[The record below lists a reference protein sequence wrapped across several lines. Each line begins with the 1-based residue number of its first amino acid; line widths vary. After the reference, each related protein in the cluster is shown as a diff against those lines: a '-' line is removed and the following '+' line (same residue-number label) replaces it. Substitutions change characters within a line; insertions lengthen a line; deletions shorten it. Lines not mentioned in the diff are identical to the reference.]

1 LAIIEKFKGGP
12 VGLDNLAAAIGE
24 EKETIEDVIEPYL
37 IQQGYLMRT
46 PKGRIATDLSL
57 KHFNI
62 QIDQSSNTKKFMVAR
77 VHHWPIRIYYED
89 TDSGGVVYHSNY
101 LKFMERARTEWLRD
115 FEIDQKALKDN
126 LNLMFVVHEIDIKFT
141 RPAVFNDEIEVQ
153 TKLEKLGSVKIELE
167 QKIFRSSEILIES
180 RVVVASVNSI
190 SM

>member
-1 LAIIEKFKGGP
+1 M
-12 VGLDNLAAAIGE
+12 V
-24 EKETIEDVIEPYL
+24 
-37 IQQGYLMRT
+37 
-46 PKGRIATDLSL
+46 GRI
-57 KHFNI
+57 
-62 QIDQSSNTKKFMVAR
+62 
-77 VHHWPIRIYYED
+77 HHWPIRIYYED

-141 RPAVFNDEIEVQ
+141 SPAVFNDEIEVQ

-167 QKIFRSSEILIES
+167 QRIFRSSELLIKS

-190 SM
+190 SMKPMRIPNEIKLLMENE

>member
-1 LAIIEKFKGGP
+1 
-12 VGLDNLAAAIGE
+12 
-24 EKETIEDVIEPYL
+24 
-37 IQQGYLMRT
+37 
-46 PKGRIATDLSL
+46 
-57 KHFNI
+57 
-62 QIDQSSNTKKFMVAR
+62 MVAL

-101 LKFMERARTEWLRD
+101 LKYMERARTEWLRD
-115 FEIDQKALKDN
+115 FKVDQKALKDN

-190 SM
+190 SMKPMRIPNEIKLLMENK

>member
-1 LAIIEKFKGGP
+1 
-12 VGLDNLAAAIGE
+12 
-24 EKETIEDVIEPYL
+24 
-37 IQQGYLMRT
+37 
-46 PKGRIATDLSL
+46 
-57 KHFNI
+57 
-62 QIDQSSNTKKFMVAR
+62 MVAL

-101 LKFMERARTEWLRD
+101 LKFLERARTEWLRD
-115 FEIDQKALKDN
+115 FKIDQRALKDN

-167 QKIFRSSEILIES
+167 QKIFRSSELLIES

-190 SM
+190 SMKPMRIPNEIKLLMENE

>member
-1 LAIIEKFKGGP
+1 
-12 VGLDNLAAAIGE
+12 
-24 EKETIEDVIEPYL
+24 
-37 IQQGYLMRT
+37 
-46 PKGRIATDLSL
+46 
-57 KHFNI
+57 
-62 QIDQSSNTKKFMVAR
+62 MVAL

-101 LKFMERARTEWLRD
+101 LKFLERARTEWLRD

-167 QKIFRSSEILIES
+167 QKIYRSTEILIES

-190 SM
+190 SMKPMRIPNEIKLLMENK

>member
-1 LAIIEKFKGGP
+1 
-12 VGLDNLAAAIGE
+12 
-24 EKETIEDVIEPYL
+24 
-37 IQQGYLMRT
+37 
-46 PKGRIATDLSL
+46 
-57 KHFNI
+57 
-62 QIDQSSNTKKFMVAR
+62 MVAL

-115 FEIDQKALKDN
+115 FKIDQRALKDN
-126 LNLMFVVHEIDIKFT
+126 LNLMFVVHEIDIKFI

-153 TKLEKLGSVKIELE
+153 TKKDKLGSVKIELE

-190 SM
+190 SMKPMRIPNEIKLLMENE

>member
-1 LAIIEKFKGGP
+1 M
-12 VGLDNLAAAIGE
+12 V
-24 EKETIEDVIEPYL
+24 
-37 IQQGYLMRT
+37 
-46 PKGRIATDLSL
+46 GRI
-57 KHFNI
+57 
-62 QIDQSSNTKKFMVAR
+62 
-77 VHHWPIRIYYED
+77 HHWPIRIYYED

-167 QKIFRSSEILIES
+167 QKIFRSTEILTES
-180 RVVVASVNSI
+180 RVVVASVNSF
-190 SM
+190 SMKPMRIPNEIKLLLENE

>member
-1 LAIIEKFKGGP
+1 
-12 VGLDNLAAAIGE
+12 
-24 EKETIEDVIEPYL
+24 
-37 IQQGYLMRT
+37 
-46 PKGRIATDLSL
+46 
-57 KHFNI
+57 
-62 QIDQSSNTKKFMVAR
+62 MVAL

-126 LNLMFVVHEIDIKFT
+126 LNLMFVVHEIDIKFI

-153 TKLEKLGSVKIELE
+153 TKKDKLGSVKIELE
-167 QKIFRSSEILIES
+167 QKIFRSSELLIES

-190 SM
+190 SMKPMRIPNEIKLLMENK

>member
-1 LAIIEKFKGGP
+1 M
-12 VGLDNLAAAIGE
+12 VGEIH
-24 EKETIEDVIEPYL
+24 Y
-37 IQQGYLMRT
+37 
-46 PKGRIATDLSL
+46 
-57 KHFNI
+57 
-62 QIDQSSNTKKFMVAR
+62 
-77 VHHWPIRIYYED
+77 WPIRIYYED

-167 QKIFRSSEILIES
+167 QKIFRSTEILTES
-180 RVVVASVNSI
+180 RVVVASVNSF
-190 SM
+190 SMKPMRIPNEIKLLMENE

>member
-1 LAIIEKFKGGP
+1 M
-12 VGLDNLAAAIGE
+12 V
-24 EKETIEDVIEPYL
+24 
-37 IQQGYLMRT
+37 
-46 PKGRIATDLSL
+46 GRI
-57 KHFNI
+57 
-62 QIDQSSNTKKFMVAR
+62 
-77 VHHWPIRIYYED
+77 HHWPIRIYYED

-167 QKIFRSSEILIES
+167 QKIFRLSEILIES

-190 SM
+190 SMKPMRIPNEIKLLMENK

>member
-1 LAIIEKFKGGP
+1 
-12 VGLDNLAAAIGE
+12 
-24 EKETIEDVIEPYL
+24 
-37 IQQGYLMRT
+37 
-46 PKGRIATDLSL
+46 
-57 KHFNI
+57 
-62 QIDQSSNTKKFMVAR
+62 MVAL

-167 QKIFRSSEILIES
+167 QKIYRSTEILIES
-180 RVVVASVNSI
+180 RVVVASVNSM
-190 SM
+190 SMKPMRIPNEIKLLMENE

>member
-1 LAIIEKFKGGP
+1 M
-12 VGLDNLAAAIGE
+12 V
-24 EKETIEDVIEPYL
+24 
-37 IQQGYLMRT
+37 
-46 PKGRIATDLSL
+46 GRI
-57 KHFNI
+57 
-62 QIDQSSNTKKFMVAR
+62 
-77 VHHWPIRIYYED
+77 HHWPIRIYYED

-126 LNLMFVVHEIDIKFT
+126 LNLMFVVHEIDIKFI

-167 QKIFRSSEILIES
+167 QKIFRSSELLIES

-190 SM
+190 LMKPMRIPNVIKLLMENK

>member
-1 LAIIEKFKGGP
+1 M
-12 VGLDNLAAAIGE
+12 VG
-24 EKETIEDVIEPYL
+24 
-37 IQQGYLMRT
+37 
-46 PKGRIATDLSL
+46 
-57 KHFNI
+57 
-62 QIDQSSNTKKFMVAR
+62 R

-115 FEIDQKALKDN
+115 FKIDQKILKDN

-167 QKIFRSSEILIES
+167 QKIFRSTEILIES
-180 RVVVASVNSI
+180 RVVVASVNSF
-190 SM
+190 SMKPMRIPNEIKLLMENE

>member
-1 LAIIEKFKGGP
+1 
-12 VGLDNLAAAIGE
+12 
-24 EKETIEDVIEPYL
+24 
-37 IQQGYLMRT
+37 
-46 PKGRIATDLSL
+46 
-57 KHFNI
+57 
-62 QIDQSSNTKKFMVAR
+62 MVAL

-101 LKFMERARTEWLRD
+101 LKFLERARTEWLRD

-126 LNLMFVVHEIDIKFT
+126 LNLIFVVHEIDIKFT

-167 QKIFRSSEILIES
+167 QKIFRSSELLIES

-190 SM
+190 SMKPMRIPNEIKLLMENK

>member
-1 LAIIEKFKGGP
+1 
-12 VGLDNLAAAIGE
+12 
-24 EKETIEDVIEPYL
+24 
-37 IQQGYLMRT
+37 
-46 PKGRIATDLSL
+46 
-57 KHFNI
+57 
-62 QIDQSSNTKKFMVAR
+62 MVAL

-190 SM
+190 SMKPMRIPNEIKLLMENE

>member
-1 LAIIEKFKGGP
+1 
-12 VGLDNLAAAIGE
+12 
-24 EKETIEDVIEPYL
+24 
-37 IQQGYLMRT
+37 
-46 PKGRIATDLSL
+46 
-57 KHFNI
+57 
-62 QIDQSSNTKKFMVAR
+62 MVAL

-126 LNLMFVVHEIDIKFT
+126 LNLMFVVHEIDIKFM

-190 SM
+190 SMKPMRIPNEIKLLMENE